1 MDYEIY
7 YKYIENTNKL
17 FVLAIFKIL
26 FHKLKSI
33 IMSKLIPG
41 QLGVFVGRTGDVVVV
56 PLGKKYIGR
65 SVPTKST
72 KPRTEKQVAQ
82 NDKMKLLY
90 GLCANAQDF
99 FKISFAESAD
109 KRDDNGYN
117 MCKSYNLIHAI
128 KGESPNQYLDWGEVI
143 IADGSRAMPE
153 KVIVEMKPDGF
164 HFSWSEDYD
173 LNNGSIY
180 DRAMIFIYCHHET
193 TRTAFNFSGAMR
205 KELKDFHP
213 LTSYHK
219 GKKFEV
225 YIAFKDVR
233 SNEVSR
239 SVYGGSFTFDL

>member
-1 MDYEIY
+1 MG
-7 YKYIENTNKL
+7 
-17 FVLAIFKIL
+17 IFKN
-26 FHKLKSI
+26 
-33 IMSKLIPG
+33 G
-41 QLGVFVGRTGDVVVV
+41 
-56 PLGKKYIGR
+56 PLGKITGKVGNNDFYEVGSQTR
-65 SVPTKST
+65 VRALPGKNT
-72 KPRTEKQVAQ
+72 KPRSERQVAQ
-82 NDKMKLLY
+82 NNKMKLLE

-99 FKISFAESAD
+99 FKVSFAEGATRKEDS
-109 KRDDNGYN
+109 GYN